1 MKRLWNGLLRIGCLY
16 YFSASVAAGEVQ
28 VAVASNFSK
37 PMTEIAALFREQTG
51 HEAKLSFGSSG
62 KFTAQIRYGA
72 PFEVFLSADTDKP
85 AVLIKSGLADP
96 ASVFT
101 YAQGALALWS
111 ANPDYIKTDAAILK
125 EGDFRHIALAT
136 PELAPYGIAAEQV
149 LQHLALTELL
159 KERIVMGENISQAFQ
174 FVQTGNAELGF
185 VAVSQIMRQGEVI
198 SGSAWIVPPAYY
210 QPIKQDAVLLK
221 KGLKNP
227 AATELLDFLRSEAVN
242 QVLRAYGYTRP
253 EATEHD
259 GGG

>member
-16 YFSASVAAGEVQ
+16 CSVAGALAGEVQ

-37 PMTEIAALFREQTG
+37 PMTEIAALFRAQTG

-72 PFEVFLSADTDKP
+72 PFEVLLSADTDKP
-85 AVLIKSGLADP
+85 AVLIKNGLADP
-96 ASVFT
+96 GSVFT
-101 YAQGALALWS
+101 YAEGALALWS

-125 EGDFRHIALAT
+125 DGDFRHIALAN
-136 PELAPYGIAAEQV
+136 PELAPYGVAAEQV
-149 LQHLALTELL
+149 LQYLALTESL
-159 KERIVMGENISQAFQ
+159 KERVVMGENISQAFQ

-185 VAVSQIMRQGEVI
+185 VAVSQIMQQGEVT

-221 KGLKNP
+221 KGLDNP
-227 AATELLDFLRSEAVN
+227 VAAELLDFLRNETVN
-242 QVLRAYGYTRP
+242 QVLQAYGYTRP

-259 GGG
+259 SGE

>member
-1 MKRLWNGLLRIGCLY
+1 MKRLMPALLRIGCLY
-16 YFSASVAAGEVQ
+16 CFSASVVAGEVQ

-72 PFEVFLSADTDKP
+72 PFEVLLSADTDKP
-85 AVLIKSGLADP
+85 AVLIKNGLADP

-111 ANPDYIKTDAAILK
+111 ANPDYIKTDAAVLK
-125 EGDFRHIALAT
+125 DGEFRHIALAS
-136 PELAPYGIAAEQV
+136 PELAPYGVAAEQV
-149 LQHLALTELL
+149 LQHLALTGPL
-159 KERIVMGENISQAFQ
+159 KKRVVMGENISQAFQ

-185 VAVSQIMRQGEVI
+185 VAVSQIMQRGKVT
-198 SGSAWIVPPAYY
+198 SGSAWVIPPAYY

-221 KGLKNP
+221 KGLENP
-227 AATELLDFLRSEAVN
+227 VAAELLDFLRSETVN
-242 QVLRAYGYTRP
+242 QVLQAYGYIRP
-253 EATEHD
+253 EATEH
-259 GGG
+259 GSGE